1 MPSGELSFIGIS
13 RFRGYWNAST
23 NVALS
28 GGVSFTGSHVSGGY
42 GNGVLAGTSAASVG
56 EYWQVNTA
64 GSTNLDGQNAWQV
77 NDWCVY
83 TTGSSWTKVD
93 YNETIST
100 IVVGSTDTTLITA
113 DMLVSSSN
121 TQILINSGSIISG
134 SNNLTYDYTAGI
146 VRLTGSLFVSGTLV
160 ANEFKVNVVN
170 ESVVNISST
179 GSTSFGNSSDDT
191 HSFVGSGYFSNG
203 SANIFDLDTANT
215 ALIIRDDTDTGDFF
229 RIVVAANGATQI
241 QTFDDDADNADL
253 ILNVDGDIELDADT
267 GRVTI
272 TDNGASAFDFEAT
285 SGSFKVW
292 TYPTPGS
299 TGGIAD
305 NHSAFA
311 TLKVA
316 GSGSTTLATFDS
328 EGTSGHLT
336 LDADG
341 DIILDAAG
349 DNIEIKKAG
358 THALSIN
365 LVTTGSGPS
374 VDFQTISTSD
384 YAAVRFVNAT
394 GTVNA
399 MSFNNGGY
407 GGWGHKKPI
416 YELSGSDLN
425 LSTLSL
431 TGAMGYC
438 GSIIKAIQTQESS
451 PSGNTTIT
459 LPSATT
465 EDGARQLMGYQFRV
479 MLDTAGNRGIKIVR
493 GDASND
499 FMFGYIVDASSNS
512 APGGVIFSGTG
523 PGGGGHDFAS
533 FVGAMAAPGDYVDVV
548 CVAATDS
555 LMKWLVTGV
564 AST

>member
-1 MPSGELSFIGIS
+1 
-13 RFRGYWNAST
+13 
-23 NVALS
+23 
-28 GGVSFTGSHVSGGY
+28 
-42 GNGVLAGTSAASVG
+42 
-56 EYWQVNTA
+56 
-64 GSTNLDGQNAWQV
+64 
-77 NDWCVY
+77 
-83 TTGSSWTKVD
+83 
-93 YNETIST
+93 
-100 IVVGSTDTTLITA
+100 
-113 DMLVSSSN
+113 
-121 TQILINSGSIISG
+121 
-134 SNNLTYDYTAGI
+134 
-146 VRLTGSLFVSGTLV
+146 
-160 ANEFKVNVVN
+160 
-170 ESVVNISST
+170 
-179 GSTSFGNSSDDT
+179 
-191 HSFVGSGYFSNG
+191 
-203 SANIFDLDTANT
+203 
-215 ALIIRDDTDTGDFF
+215 
-229 RIVVAANGATQI
+229 
-241 QTFDDDADNADL
+241 
-253 ILNVDGDIELDADT
+253 
-267 GRVTI
+267 
-272 TDNGASAFDFEAT
+272 
-285 SGSFKVW
+285 
-292 TYPTPGS
+292 
-299 TGGIAD
+299 GIAG
-305 NHSAFA
+305 NHSAYA

-438 GSIIKAIQTQESS
+438 GSIIKAIQTQEDS

-479 MLDTAGNRGIKIVR
+479 MLDTAGNRGIKIAR

-512 APGGVIFSGTG
+512 APGGVVFNGTG
-523 PGGGGHDFAS
+523 PGGGGHDYVA